1 MYSCLF
7 ICCISWVNMNILPL
21 INEFGASEFGASSP
35 WRFHLLMQNGNDT
48 STFLGERQD
57 M

>member
-21 INEFGASEFGASSP
+21 MNEFGASEFGASSP
-35 WRFHLLMQNGNDT
+35 WRLHLLMQNGNDT
-48 STFLGERQD
+48 YTFLSERQD